1 MWRGS
6 GKDSFIF
13 GWLYKRKG
21 PVIDT
26 HSNLPFPSFFG
37 TGTGHPF
44 WRFLTAKNPASVF
57 FLDLLF
63 DFQQDVR
70 LHPT

>member
-37 TGTGHPF
+37 TGTILDTHFGD
-44 WRFLTAKNPASVF
+44 FLQP
-57 FLDLLF
+57 
-63 DFQQDVR
+63 R
-70 LHPT
+70 ILHPIIS

>member
-37 TGTGHPF
+37 TGTI
-44 WRFLTAKNPASVF
+44 
-57 FLDLLF
+57 LDTHF
-63 DFQQDVR
+63 GDF
-70 LHPT
+70 